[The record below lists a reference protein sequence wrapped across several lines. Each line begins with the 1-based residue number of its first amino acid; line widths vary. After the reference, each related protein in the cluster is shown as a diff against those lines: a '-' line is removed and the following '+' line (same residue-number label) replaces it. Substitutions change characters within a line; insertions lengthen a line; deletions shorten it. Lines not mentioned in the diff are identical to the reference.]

1 MPRKEFDAFTRLDA
15 SDINTFLMDQSV
27 MVFAGT
33 AARGLAI
40 PTPSD
45 GMAAYLQDSDSL
57 TIYDGSSWTEAGK
70 KSTLQF
76 INTTTFSTAT
86 TVSLDS
92 VFTATYVNYKVL
104 VNITAA
110 SVNGAQLNLRT
121 RTVGPPPADETGSN
135 YRVGEYK
142 VGVANSQAADSTNN
156 SLLTN
161 GTLGL
166 MSSTSGFGVE
176 INMYSPFSANRTKF
190 AAIGAGGNLQI
201 TGMAMIVNTS
211 YGGLTIFPSSGNITG
226 TMTVYGIK
234 ES

>member
-15 SDINTFLMDQSV
+15 SDINTYLMDQSV
-27 MVFAGT
+27 MVFGGT
-33 AARGLAI
+33 AARGSAI
-40 PTPSD
+40 PTPTD

-57 TIYDGSSWTEAGK
+57 TIYNGSAWTPVGNQP
-70 KSTLQF
+70 TLQF
-76 INTTTFSTAT
+76 INSTTFSTAT

-142 VGVANSQAADSTNN
+142 VGAANSQAAASTNN

-176 INMYSPFSANRTKF
+176 INMYSPFSADRTKY
-190 AAIGAGGNLQI
+190 ASIGAGGNLQI